1 MYKLIFKRLFDIF
14 FSLLLI
20 IILSPVII
28 VLVIILA
35 IANRGTPFFVHPR
48 PGKNEKIFQ
57 VIKFK
62 TMNDKTDVDGKLLP
76 DKKRLTYIGR
86 IVRKSSL
93 DELPQLFNILAGKMS
108 FVGPR
113 PLLVN
118 YLPYYN
124 DFERRRHK
132 VRPGITGLA
141 QVNGRNLILWEK
153 RIELDV
159 KYAEGLTF
167 IMDFNI
173 IIKTILAVLRRESI
187 TVDVSE
193 LGRARLD
200 IRRNPA
206 YAGMYDENGFP
217 VKNSESGKKD

>member
-1 MYKLIFKRLFDIF
+1 MYRYFFKRFFDFI
-14 FSLLLI
+14 FSLTLI
-20 IILSPVII
+20 VILSP
-28 VLVIILA
+28 IILVVTVLLFF
-35 IANRGTPFFVHPR
+35 ANKGKPFFIHPR
-48 PGKNEKIFQ
+48 PGKDEKIFY
-57 VIKFK
+57 VVKFK
-62 TMNDKTDVDGKLLP
+62 TMNDKKDENEKLLP
-76 DKKRLTYIGR
+76 DKQRLTRIGR
-86 IVRKSSL
+86 ILRKTSL
-93 DELPQLFNILAGKMS
+93 DELPQLFNILIGNMS
-108 FVGPR
+108 FIGPR

-132 VRPGITGLA
+132 VKPGISGLA

-159 KYAEGLTF
+159 HYAENLTF
-167 IMDFNI
+167 LMDLSI
-173 IIKTILAVLRRESI
+173 IYKTILAIIRRENI

-206 YAGMYDENGFP
+206 YAGMYDVNGFP
-217 VKNSESGKKD
+217 IKKEDTEKQ